1 MKDLNKVEIHNIFKK
16 IKSGEKTAI
25 EELYVKYQKL
35 VINISFSIVKDKNIA
50 EEISQMIFLKILQSP
65 IENIP
70 NNNELSWLYTI
81 TKNQTTDYLRKQH
94 NDIDIDTIYDIP
106 DKDNKINEIIDR
118 NTYNIKYIKKCF
130 LEGSCYYEKQEVK
143 KLFVEEISKFL

>member
-1 MKDLNKVEIHNIFKK
+1 MKDLDKVEIHNIFQK

-81 TKNQTTDYLRKQH
+81 TKNKTPLLMKRGLFCH
-94 NDIDIDTIYDIP
+94 S
-106 DKDNKINEIIDR
+106 
-118 NTYNIKYIKKCF
+118 
-130 LEGSCYYEKQEVK
+130 LEY
-143 KLFVEEISKFL
+143 

>member
-1 MKDLNKVEIHNIFKK
+1 MKDLNKVEIHNIFQK

-81 TKNQTTDYLRKQH
+81 SKNQTIDYLRKQH

-118 NTYNIKYIKKCF
+118 NTYNKMIDGLEKKRR
-130 LEGSCYYEKQEVK
+130 
-143 KLFVEEISKFL
+143 KLFH